1 METRNVT
8 AGVFSTHESAE
19 EAVSALETSGVVF
32 EQISLAGRDC
42 SLGEHV
48 SGYFVSR
55 ERMHVRGRLE
65 RFWNALSER
74 FSHSASYF
82 VPGIGQ
88 MMLYGPLVEWVNSA
102 LDRGRVVGGLSAAG
116 AALFGIG
123 LPKECLVRYE
133 EALRSGRF
141 LVVAHGTA
149 DEAGLAREILNRKS
163 DNDAVVYRSSVPH

>member
-19 EAVSALETSGVVF
+19 EAIVALMESGIGIG
-32 EQISLAGRDC
+32 QISFAGRDC

-48 SGYFVSR
+48 SGYFVSG
-55 ERMHVRGRLE
+55 ERMHVRGKLE
-65 RFWNALSER
+65 RFWKSLYDR
-74 FSHSASYF
+74 FSLSASYF

-88 MMLYGPLVEWVNSA
+88 VMLYGPLVEWVNRA
-102 LDRGRVVGGLSAAG
+102 LDRGQVVGGLSAVG

-123 LPKECLVRYE
+123 LPKECIVRYE

-163 DNDAVVYRSSVPH
+163 DNDAVVYHSSVQD